1 MAAQRSQSSGS
12 VLAKVKNAI
21 NPLAKKHAEDDVDYG
36 FQTLPGGIRNGIA
49 RLTDAY
55 FDIYKEGKNQGQPYL
70 RMVGVCVEPEFHD
83 GERVRDVQTSL
94 MVAIC
99 PRGEGDRAKT
109 LEDAV
114 AEVQNELKKLGAD
127 PSSLEDT
134 DSWEATVKQLAED
147 GPYFYFSTRESPE
160 TLWDTGPNKG
170 QVKYKARVWESW
182 RGIKGLE
189 DFTPESGGTG
199 SGMEQAATSQSQPQA
214 APAPKQSTP
223 QPPPKTQAAPAKQ
236 PPITHAAKSPPPPVV
251 TADEYRDDADLD
263 SLAERADG
271 GDDDAITAMTE
282 AAEKAGVTE
291 EQIAAVSSWK
301 EVVEIIK
308 GGSSGG
314 GQEAGGE
321 EVPFAVDEI
330 YKYHARDAKGQV
342 LKDPKTK
349 KPLNPEEVVIVAVD
363 ADARTVDLKFNK
375 TKKIVKGVPFDD
387 VVRDE

>member
-12 VLAKVKNAI
+12 VLAKVKAAI

-36 FQTLPGGIRNGIA
+36 FQPLPGGIRNGIA

-55 FDIYKEGKNQGQPYL
+55 FDVYKEGKNQGQPYL
-70 RMVGVCVEPEFHD
+70 RMVGVVVEPETHE
-83 GERVRDVQTSL
+83 GERVRDLQTTL
-94 MVAIC
+94 MVGIC
-99 PRGEGDRAKT
+99 PRGEGDKART

-114 AEVQNELKKLGAD
+114 VEVQNELKKLGAD
-127 PSSLEDT
+127 PSSIEDT
-134 DSWEATVKQLAED
+134 DSWEATVKQLVED

-170 QVKYKARVWESW
+170 QVRYKARVWESW

-199 SGMEQAATSQSQPQA
+199 GGMEQAEPPKQATPQ
-214 APAPKQSTP
+214 PAPKAAG
-223 QPPPKTQAAPAKQ
+223 QPPANKPPTKAATNAPD
-236 PPITHAAKSPPPPVV
+236 PEPDPT
-251 TADEYRDDADLD
+251 EYRDDADLD

-291 EQIAAVSSWK
+291 DQIAAVNSWK

-308 GGSSGG
+308 GGADTG
-314 GQEAGGE
+314 AGE

-330 YKYHARDAKGQV
+330 YKYHARDAKGV
-342 LKDPKTK
+342 PLKDPKTK
-349 KPLNPEEVVIVAVD
+349 KPLKPEEVIVVAVD
-363 ADARTVDLKFNK
+363 AENRTVDLKFNK
-375 TKKIVKGVPFDD
+375 TKKVVKGVPFDD
-387 VVRDE
+387 VIRDE